1 MKTAYFDCYS
11 GISGDMILGALIDIG
26 LEEDYLKKELEKVKI
41 SGYEIKVDNI
51 IKNHINGTDVTVKI
65 KGKQKN
71 RGYKEIQNLIEN
83 SSLKE
88 DVKKLSKQIFS
99 KLALAE
105 SKIHKIPID
114 KIHFHEVGAIDSIVD
129 VVGAVIGIKKL
140 KLTNIYSSP
149 LPLGKGFTICSH
161 GKIPIP
167 APATLEILKNTP
179 VYSADI
185 PHEMVTPTGAAII
198 TTFAKQ
204 FGSMPTMKI
213 NKIGYGAG
221 KTDMQ
226 HPNFLRI
233 MVGEIKHNYNFDA
246 TTMIETNIDDMNPE
260 IYGYLVEKLYENGAL
275 DVFFT
280 YIQMKKNR
288 PGVKLSVISSVENVN
303 NLADIIFSETST
315 FGIRF
320 YETKRIKLSIEERNI
335 KTKYGEVKV
344 KIGKFK
350 NQIITVSPEYED
362 CKKLASENDVPLKDV
377 YELAKR
383 MVNSE

>member
-26 LEEDYLKKELEKVKI
+26 LEEDYLKKELEKIKI

-51 IKNHINGTDVTVKI
+51 VKKHINGTDVTVKI
-65 KGKQKN
+65 KEKQKN
-71 RGYKEIQNLIEN
+71 RGLKEIQNLIEN
-83 SSLKE
+83 SNLKE
-88 DVKKLSKQIFS
+88 DVKKLSKQIFF

-105 SKIHKIPID
+105 SKIHNVPVE

-140 KLTNIYSSP
+140 KLTNIYCSL
-149 LPLGKGFTICSH
+149 LPLGKGFIICSH

-179 VYSADI
+179 VYSTNI
-185 PHEMVTPTGAAII
+185 PHELVTPTGAAII
-198 TTFAKQ
+198 TTVAQQ
-204 FGSMPTMKI
+204 FGTMPTMKI

-221 KTDMQ
+221 KTDME

-233 MVGEIKHNYNFDA
+233 VLGETQQDYNFDT

-280 YIQMKKNR
+280 HIQMKKNR
-288 PGVKLSVISSVENVN
+288 PGVKLSVISSGENVN
-303 NLADIIFSETST
+303 NLADIIFNETST

-320 YETKRIKLSIEERNI
+320 YETKRIKLMFEKQKI
-335 KTKYGEVKV
+335 KTKYGEINV
-344 KIGKFK
+344 KIGRLK
-350 NQIITVSPEYED
+350 NQIITISPEFED
-362 CKKLASENDVPLKDV
+362 CKKIADKFNLPLKNV
-377 YELAKR
+377 YEIAKR
-383 MVNSE
+383 KIKK